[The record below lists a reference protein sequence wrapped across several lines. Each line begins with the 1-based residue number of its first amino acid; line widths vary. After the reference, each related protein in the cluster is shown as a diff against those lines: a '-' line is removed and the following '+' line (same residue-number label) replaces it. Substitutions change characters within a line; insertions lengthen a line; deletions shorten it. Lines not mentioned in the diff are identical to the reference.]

1 MKNKG
6 LHQYRFSTNPLEKRF
21 AESWE
26 EHNNKYAYHGF
37 DTVDTLMSKVSFN
50 PDFASD
56 SERVAMATV
65 IQWLGS
71 SVGQNFLKDVGFDF
85 CKECEFGRD

>member
-6 LHQYRFSTNPLEKRF
+6 LHQYRLPTNPLEKRF
-21 AESWE
+21 AELWE
-26 EHNNKYAYHGF
+26 AHNNEYPYHGF
-37 DTVDTLMSKVSFN
+37 DTVDTLMSEDSYH

-56 SERVAMATV
+56 EERIAMATV

-71 SVGQNFLKDVGFDF
+71 PVGQCFLNRGGFAF
-85 CKECEFGRD
+85 VEGKI